1 MKAKRVTLFYGHY
14 GSGKTNV
21 AVSYAIALARE
32 GKAVAIYDM
41 DVVNPYYRTAD
52 AAEMLAKNGVRLVVG
67 TYVNSNVEVPAL
79 PAENYGII
87 ENKHEYA
94 VVDVGGD
101 DRGALALGRYVPG
114 IRAEGDYEAL
124 LVVNKYRPE
133 TRTPEDAVEIMR
145 EIEFACAL
153 PATGLVNDSNLG
165 GETTLE
171 TVADSREYMAKLSAL
186 TGLPQ
191 AFTAVRADLM
201 ADAKDL
207 FSDVLP
213 IELIKYGDWVY

>member
-1 MKAKRVTLFYGHY
+1 MSPKRVTLFYGHY

-21 AVSYAIALARE
+21 AVNYAISLTKS

-52 AAEMLAKNGVRLVVG
+52 AKRMLEENGVRLVVG

-114 IRAEGDYEAL
+114 IVAENDYQAL
-124 LVVNKYRPE
+124 TVVNRYRPE
-133 TRTPEDAVEIMR
+133 TRTADDAIEIMS
-145 EIEFACAL
+145 EIETACKL
-153 PATGLVNDSNLG
+153 PSTGLVNDSNLG

-171 TVADSREYMAKLSAL
+171 TLLSSRDFIKELSEK
-186 TGLPQ
+186 TGLPI
-191 AFTAVRADLM
+191 AFTAVKDELAEQ
-201 ADAKDL
+201 AKAYFDK
-207 FSDVLP
+207 VLP
-213 IELIKYGDWVY
+213 LQLIKYGDWVY